1 LALYIH
7 SNVASLTAQ
16 SSLSR
21 ATLQVRQSYQRLS
34 SGLRVNSAADD
45 AAVIGI
51 SDNLRA
57 QSRSFAIAERNA
69 NAGISM
75 VNAAEGGLGEIG
87 NMLIRMRE
95 LALQASNGEL
105 TSSDRAN
112 IDIEYQQLLEEISR
126 VAAATQFNGTAL
138 LDATK
143 SVTFQVG
150 IGTSGTDHIS
160 VSFGINEPTDD
171 GDEVSS
177 GETKMV
183 KTGDGESSGG
193 STTDWDVALN
203 ATNVSSQP
211 AAQDAIAKVDTA
223 IGAVSNRRA
232 SLGAAGNRLRV
243 AISNIRAMHIN
254 LERADSRI
262 RDVDVAQETSKL
274 TRGRTLQQAGTAI
287 LAQANMAPT
296 VVLMLLNDSA
306 PGVGLASA
314 GSYRMW
320 SASQPLL
327 QLSAS

>member
-1 LALYIH
+1 ML
-7 SNVASLTAQ
+7 SVNTNV
-16 SSLSR
+16 SSLVAQNNLSK
-21 ATLQVRQSYQRLS
+21 TQNSLQTTFARLS
-34 SGLRVNSAADD
+34 SGYRINSAADD
-45 AAVIGI
+45 AAGLGI
-51 SDNLRA
+51 SESLRG
-57 QSRSFAIAERNA
+57 QIRSFAVAERNA
-69 NAGISM
+69 GNGISM
-75 VNAAEGGLGEIG
+75 VNTAESGLSEISS
-87 NMLIRMRE
+87 MVLRMRE
-95 LALQASNGEL
+95 LAVQSSNGDL
-105 TSSDRAN
+105 VTADRAN